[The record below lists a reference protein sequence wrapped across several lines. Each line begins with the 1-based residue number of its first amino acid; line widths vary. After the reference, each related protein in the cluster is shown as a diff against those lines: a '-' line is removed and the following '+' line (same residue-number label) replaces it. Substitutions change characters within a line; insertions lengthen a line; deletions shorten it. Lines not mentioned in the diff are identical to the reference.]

1 MLKKPQTQNEK
12 DLEFDIKKNTEIL
25 KRYINEIKT
34 MQTDYLLENEKQFK
48 SLNAQISEQEA
59 KINDPVKKSDPS
71 SLLKSFLLNMGT
83 NFDLLKYK
91 ETIKKV
97 LNSVKIRQNH
107 ENSSWDLDFEDDSFL
122 KKSQELH
129 NLELAIAKFRKNFQE
144 NLKIFQKDLKKVF
157 DLNSFLAPELDLNLD
172 YFLNMDFNREPI
184 IIESQNVSLPPV
196 MTQENNEKNNNN
208 ICNYPQKPNNIQM
221 IDEMDEICMSQN
233 PQENPNIFS
242 QKMNLENS
250 DNVEKIVISDSNDLL
265 LQEDIQINKQNTK
278 KNIEI
283 TSTKGKRTPKL
294 NKNNTNNDKTA
305 FEIIKNTEISNFDNQ
320 NNKTTEQN
328 EIISKI
334 DETLQKSS
342 FILNESDAKL
352 KDFVYSVMATLKSP
366 QMHPKQPLKRI
377 NIKRQSFSYEGIL
390 NDMVYRGNK
399 EAKCHFCKGSSFEK
413 ELYRKL
419 GILFGPFEIK
429 EEKYYFHEM
438 CVLWSAGIE
447 MNQINSISH
456 TIEGEIERTRNNKCA
471 KCGMVGAGI
480 HCLDKDCKVA
490 VHFRCLINM
499 KELKINYNKLRFYC
513 SQHFKRGKKEKE
525 EKINK
530 INMEKMEKMGT
541 RSKKIKKS
549 KGNES
554 EKGDDISV
562 MSIS

>member
-1 MLKKPQTQNEK
+1 MLKQPQTQNEK

-34 MQTDYLLENEKQFK
+34 MQTDFLLENEKNFK
-48 SLNAQISEQEA
+48 SLNAQISEQES

-71 SLLKSFLLNMGT
+71 SLLKSFLLDMGT

-129 NLELAIAKFRKNFQE
+129 NLELAIAKFRNNFQE
-144 NLKIFQKDLKKVF
+144 NLKIFQQDLKKVF
-157 DLNSFLAPELDLNLD
+157 DLNSFLAPEIDLNLD

-196 MTQENNEKNNNN
+196 KTQENNEKNMENNN
-208 ICNYPQKPNNIQM
+208 ICNYPKKPTDIQM
-221 IDEMDEICMSQN
+221 IDELEEICMSQN

-250 DNVEKIVISDSNDLL
+250 DNVEKIVISDSNDLP
-265 LQEDIQINKQNTK
+265 LQEDTQINKQNTRANS
-278 KNIEI
+278 KNKEI
-283 TSTKGKRTPKL
+283 TSIKA
-294 NKNNTNNDKTA
+294 NKNTTNNDKNNK
-305 FEIIKNTEISNFDNQ
+305 EIIENPEISNLDNQQ
-320 NNKTTEQN
+320 NNKTIEKN

-334 DETLQKSS
+334 DETLQKSTC
-342 FILNESDAKL
+342 ILNESDAKL
-352 KDFVYSVMATLKSP
+352 KDFVRSVMVTLTSP
-366 QMHPKQPLKRI
+366 QLQPKQALKRI

-390 NDMVYRGNK
+390 NAMVYRGNK

-447 MNQINSISH
+447 MNQMNSISH
-456 TIEGEIERTRNNKCA
+456 TIEGEIERTRKNKCA
-471 KCGMVGAGI
+471 KCGLVGAGI
-480 HCLDKDCKVA
+480 HCLDKDCNVA
-490 VHFRCLINM
+490 VHFRCMINM

-530 INMEKMEKMGT
+530 INMEKMGT

-549 KGNES
+549 KGMES
-554 EKGDDISV
+554 EKGEDTSVISG
-562 MSIS
+562 S